1 MVRAYSLLV
10 LRSMLVGAL
19 LWSNGEALAARLDG
33 SFSPLAAGSNV
44 NLSIA
49 GTIDWVHWGLGSATE
64 INRKASV
71 TPHIGPLVGVGAN
84 PIQQLTT
91 NRVGFGWSDGTP
103 TPA

>member
-10 LRSMLVGAL
+10 LRFVLVGAFS
-19 LWSNGEALAARLDG
+19 WSKGEALAARLDG

-44 NLSIA
+44 NLTIA

-71 TPHIGPLVGVGAN
+71 TPNIAPLVRVGAN
-84 PIQQLTT
+84 TIQPLTT
-91 NRVGFGWSDGTP
+91 NHVGFGWSDGTP
-103 TPA
+103 